1 MKSIRLDKYLADA
14 GFGTRSEVKNLLKAR
29 HVLVNGAPATR
40 PEQKISPED
49 EVICRGQPVS
59 QKGFSYYMLNKP
71 AGVVSATEDK
81 RERTVL
87 DLLEDQK
94 IPTKNLFPVGRL
106 DKDTE
111 GLLLITDDGALAH
124 RLLSPRRHVDK
135 AYFVRVAGE
144 VTAKDTEAMLAGL
157 DIGDEKKT
165 LPACLEILSSDP
177 VSEVRLTI
185 QEGRFHQVKRMFLA
199 LGKEV
204 LFLKRL
210 SMGNLSLDPGLL
222 PGQARPLTKEEIA
235 GLTSADN
242 PPETP
247 GFLPPPAQA
256 GTSPA
261 DIRSGNDPAP
271 PS

>member
-14 GFGTRSEVKNLLKAR
+14 GLGTRSQVKNLLKSH
-29 HVLVNGAPATR
+29 HVLVNGNPATR
-40 PEQKISPED
+40 PEQKITQED
-49 EVICRGQPVS
+49 EVICQGQPVS
-59 QKGFSYYMLNKP
+59 RKGFSYYMLNKP
-71 AGVVSATEDK
+71 AGVVSATEDR

-87 DLLEDQK
+87 DLLKEQN
-94 IPTKNLFPVGRL
+94 IPTKDLFPVGRL

-111 GLLLITDDGALAH
+111 GFLLITDDGALAH

-135 AYFVRVAGE
+135 TYFARISGKVTGE
-144 VTAKDTEAMLAGL
+144 DAKALLAGL
-157 DIGDEKKT
+157 DIGDGKKT
-165 LPACLEILSSDP
+165 LPARLEILSSGP
-177 VSEVRLTI
+177 ISEVRLTI

-210 SMGNLSLDPGLL
+210 SMGPLSLDPGLL
-222 PGQARPLTKEEIA
+222 PGQARPLTELEISR
-235 GLTSADN
+235 LSSADN

-247 GFLPPPAQA
+247 GYPTPPAQA
-256 GTSPA
+256 ETTPA
-261 DIRSGNDPAP
+261 NIQSGNDPAP